1 MYGVTFCF
9 VFTHQTSE
17 SFMQK
22 DIRDT
27 LSNSWIRN
35 TGVSEN
41 PAARAANSP
50 YRSNNTPMQVSLG
63 DINEMPAMILKDEM
77 MTKKH
82 ELTETQVVIEVPI
95 DFTEDRIRRHGTT
108 TDSATADVFKHM
120 KQQYGDD
127 CIVKNISG
135 HIRESLNHL
144 GKRSTVVRGTLHN
157 GKGVLQAYINRPT
170 MLAFV
175 IGGNNTYYNIGNIP
189 SNYSGNYN
197 AVISPMGAIEGDV
210 VFLGNELQNSAI
222 ARTNLWYMNMT
233 LDAFKETVGKQVVEL
248 DSSLYM
254 NWGCVFVKYIVLLY
268 ERMIRI
274 GDAKKKASD
283 PKHKCLSE
291 EDIRHSVWKS
301 VSFEFQK
308 VINMEGCNLK
318 ISKDRFGKLIDYIC
332 KIETENTMIN
342 TLISQLYMVLH
353 IGAPNTHGTVELND
367 ICDKNA
373 CAHFG
378 NNPSVFKQ
386 TMLLQMSFLCV
397 DLN

>member
-1 MYGVTFCF
+1 
-9 VFTHQTSE
+9 
-17 SFMQK
+17 
-22 DIRDT
+22 
-27 LSNSWIRN
+27 
-35 TGVSEN
+35 
-41 PAARAANSP
+41 
-50 YRSNNTPMQVSLG
+50 
-63 DINEMPAMILKDEM
+63 
-77 MTKKH
+77 
-82 ELTETQVVIEVPI
+82 
-95 DFTEDRIRRHGTT
+95 
-108 TDSATADVFKHM
+108 
-120 KQQYGDD
+120 
-127 CIVKNISG
+127 
-135 HIRESLNHL
+135 
-144 GKRSTVVRGTLHN
+144 
-157 GKGVLQAYINRPT
+157 
-170 MLAFV
+170 
-175 IGGNNTYYNIGNIP
+175 
-189 SNYSGNYN
+189 
-197 AVISPMGAIEGDV
+197 
-210 VFLGNELQNSAI
+210 
-222 ARTNLWYMNMT
+222 
-233 LDAFKETVGKQVVEL
+233 
-248 DSSLYM
+248 
-254 NWGCVFVKYIVLLY
+254 
-268 ERMIRI
+268 MIRI